1 MGLFLHPQHGERTGG
16 GAPQLGGAQFPPLGM
31 WKRDSLEVPT
41 IPFAGP
47 GPRGWDA
54 RTARSGGGSPQRER
68 QDRNLRAAPRAL
80 VLPPF
85 PSNCTG
91 HRRSLAGRG
100 EPDACPLLPSRSTSV
115 MNTDTSKGPHPR
127 VKAKT
132 FLLAPGFLPIPYIA
146 TVVAGS
152 VVRNTQKPGMVLG
165 S

>member
-1 MGLFLHPQHGERTGG
+1 MGSGLGAGPLNWEGPSSLHWACGNVTAWRCRPFHLQGPGHGDGTLEPPGLE
-16 GAPQLGGAQFPPLGM
+16 GAPGSESG
-31 WKRDSLEVPT
+31 
-41 IPFAGP
+41 
-47 GPRGWDA
+47 
-54 RTARSGGGSPQRER
+54 RTAVSG
-68 QDRNLRAAPRAL
+68 LRAAPRAL